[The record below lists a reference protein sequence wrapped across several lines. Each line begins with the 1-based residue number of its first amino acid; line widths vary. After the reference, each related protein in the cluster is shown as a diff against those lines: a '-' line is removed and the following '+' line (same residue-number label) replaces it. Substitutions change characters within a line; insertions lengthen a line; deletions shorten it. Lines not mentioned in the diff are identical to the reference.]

1 MSQDYAP
8 RESVRWKI
16 VLNEND
22 NGTGS
27 LSVLVFK
34 ALESDSI
41 GNLRVFN
48 HLHKRMAEVKHKIN
62 IIDDQLLVFCLCEWE
77 GTRENKGGLKL

>member
-27 LSVLVFK
+27 LSVLVF
-34 ALESDSI
+34 
-41 GNLRVFN
+41 LRPLSPTASETFEFSTTYISEWQ
-48 HLHKRMAEVKHKIN
+48 KSN
-62 IIDDQLLVFCLCEWE
+62 I
-77 GTRENKGGLKL
+77 K